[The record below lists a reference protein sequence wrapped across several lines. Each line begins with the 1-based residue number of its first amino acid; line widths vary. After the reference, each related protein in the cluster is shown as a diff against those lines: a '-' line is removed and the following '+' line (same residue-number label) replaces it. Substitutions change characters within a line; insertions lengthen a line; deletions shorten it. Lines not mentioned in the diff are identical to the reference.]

1 MDAGAL
7 PSAPP
12 PARRSRRRSALAERL
27 ETTVL
32 PVAAHCASI
41 VNCAVGDPVAGSP
54 AATLSTPTV
63 QPFAL
68 LRSKNTLASMPVS
81 KKPPEITTVPGG
93 QLTVPEPTPPGT
105 TVKGADVTVW
115 MFVATTPLNFAS
127 ACFDLRSAFFAVF
140 KARLASFTGL
150 AELKAPGPP
159 AAGTAD
165 DKTKTTTRAA
175 TESVK
180 NLRTFLPFLVIA
192 TPTTAQGEQLVD
204 AGEDGPRPKRMR
216 STVSGKTSR

>member
-1 MDAGAL
+1 M
-7 PSAPP
+7 
-12 PARRSRRRSALAERL
+12 
-27 ETTVL
+27 
-32 PVAAHCASI
+32 

-63 QPFAL
+63 QPFPL

-93 QLTVPEPTPPGT
+93 QARNSEPTAPGAI
-105 TVKGADVTVW
+105 VKGADVKVR
-115 MFVATTPLNFAS
+115 MSVPTTPLNFAS

-140 KARLASFTGL
+140 RARFASLTGL

-165 DKTKTTTRAA
+165 DKTTTTTRAA
-175 TESVK
+175 TESVTS
-180 NLRTFLPFLVIA
+180 LRTFSSFH
-192 TPTTAQGEQLVD
+192 
-204 AGEDGPRPKRMR
+204 
-216 STVSGKTSR
+216 